1 MLRQSFPVSVLVL
14 ALAVGCGR
22 KSQGPEYSDLT
33 QALKS
38 RDEIKRG
45 RATLDLITIGEP
57 AVPALV
63 ALLSDP
69 EPEARRVAASTLW
82 GMGIKA
88 RGAVPQLAAA
98 LSDTDP
104 EVRGRAAMALGVIGP
119 EAREAVPALIRAL
132 RDRDVNVRLASIN
145 ALKAMGPHA
154 IEAVPALRRLVKH
167 ELLGLAAQEAVEHIN
182 AAMAQAQDQAR
193 LRAGVRR

>member
-1 MLRQSFPVSVLVL
+1 MPRQLFVLSVLAL

-22 KSQGPEYSDLT
+22 KAQGPDYADLT
-33 QALKS
+33 KALKS

-82 GMGIKA
+82 GMGVKA
-88 RGAVPQLAAA
+88 KAAVPQLAVA
-98 LSDTDP
+98 LGDTDP

-145 ALKAMGPHA
+145 ALKAMGQYA

-182 AAMAQAQDQAR
+182 AATAQAQDQAR